1 MNYHGRKA
9 KVTSK
14 SFRSNRLLQG
24 LIIWL
29 AVLWIITAIA
39 PYNRH
44 DWLME
49 NILVFIYAFLL
60 ITTYR
65 RFAFTNLSYML
76 FGIFISLHLLGAHYT
91 YTEVP
96 FGYWLKDI
104 FNLTRNHYD
113 RIVHFS
119 YGLLNAYPFRDIF
132 TRAAGVRRSWSYFM
146 PVVGILSF
154 SGFYEIIEAAVAF
167 IVSPELGDVYLGT
180 QGDIWDAEKDT
191 FLALSGAVVAMS
203 ILWLYNK
210 HNNTTASLK

>member
-1 MNYHGRKA
+1 MA
-9 KVTSK
+9 PK
-14 SFRSNRLLQG
+14 SFHKNYLLHG
-24 LIIWL
+24 LIVWL
-29 AVLWIITAIA
+29 IVLWIITAIS

-44 DWLME
+44 DWLIE

-60 ITTYR
+60 IATYQ

-76 FGIFISLHLLGAHYT
+76 FGIFISLHLVGAHYT

-96 FGYWLKDI
+96 FGLLLKDTL
-104 FNLTRNHYD
+104 NLTRNHYD

-119 YGLLNAYPFRDIF
+119 FGLLNAYPFREIF
-132 TRAAGVRRSWSYFM
+132 IRAAGVRRNWSYFM
-146 PVVGILSF
+146 AIVGVLSF

-167 IVSPELGDVYLGT
+167 LVSPELGDVYLGA

-191 FLALSGAVVAMS
+191 FLALSGSVVAMC

-210 HNNTTASLK
+210 YKNTTVS

>member
-1 MNYHGRKA
+1 
-9 KVTSK
+9 VTPK
-14 SFRSNRLLQG
+14 SFRNNRLLHG
-24 LIIWL
+24 LIVWL
-29 AVLWIITAIA
+29 VVLWMITAIA

-44 DWLME
+44 DWFIE

-60 ITTYR
+60 MATYR
-65 RFAFTNLSYML
+65 QFAFTNLSYML
-76 FGIFISLHLLGAHYT
+76 FGVFISLHLIGAHYT

-96 FGYWLKDI
+96 LGYWLKDT

-119 YGLLNAYPFRDIF
+119 YGLLNAYPFCDVF
-132 TRAAGVRRSWSYFM
+132 TRAAGVRPSWSYFM
-146 PVVGILSF
+146 PVVAVLSF

-203 ILWLYNK
+203 ILWLYHK
-210 HNNTTASLK
+210 HNNTTVS

>member
-14 SFRSNRLLQG
+14 PFRSNRLLQG
-24 LIIWL
+24 LILWL
-29 AVLWIITAIA
+29 VVLWIMTAIA

-60 ITTYR
+60 IITYR

-76 FGIFISLHLLGAHYT
+76 FGVFISLHLLGAHYT

-96 FGYWLKDI
+96 FGYWLKDT

-146 PVVGILSF
+146 PVVGVLSF

-203 ILWLYNK
+203 ILWLYHK
-210 HNNTTASLK
+210 QNNTTVN